1 MSQFKQRLA
10 AGDLLVGTWIKTPH
24 PTVVEVLSLTSLDC
38 LVLDA
43 EHAPFDRAQLDTCLS
58 LARQVPVLVRTPSAA
73 PEHILQAL
81 DSGAAGVVVP
91 HLRSV
96 AEADAAVRA
105 TRYVRGG
112 RGYAGTTRAAG
123 FGTRGMAANRSAG
136 ENVVLIGQIEDV
148 KAIDAIEDI
157 AAVEGVDALF
167 IGRADLTVSFG
178 VESPDDP
185 LVVEAVER
193 VCEAGKAAGRTIG
206 MFLARPGD
214 AQQWLAKGASLF
226 LLQSDHD
233 FLRSGAEAL
242 AATVRAP

>member
-1 MSQFKQRLA
+1 
-10 AGDLLVGTWIKTPH
+10 
-24 PTVVEVLSLTSLDC
+24 
-38 LVLDA
+38 
-43 EHAPFDRAQLDTCLS
+43 
-58 LARQVPVLVRTPSAA
+58 VLVRTPSAA

-96 AEADAAVRA
+96 AEAEAAVRA

-148 KAIDAIEDI
+148 EAIDAIEAI

-185 LVVEAVER
+185 LVVDAVER
-193 VCEAGKAAGRTIG
+193 VCQAGKAAGRTIG